1 MKFKLMLLLL
11 AAAVLSGCSHRTIN
25 TVERADPIAQP
36 NLVNDKRIITDS
48 SLARALAITQVNESV
63 VGENL
68 LRVQVVLENRR
79 SVSRAVRYRFEWVG
93 EDGMMLSSPTG
104 GWRTITLR
112 GRESGAVSATAT
124 NPRAVDFVLKLQE
137 T

>member
-1 MKFKLMLLLL
+1 M
-11 AAAVLSGCSHRTIN
+11 AAFLTGCSHRTIN
-25 TVERADPIAQP
+25 TVQRADPIAQP
-36 NLVNDKRIITDS
+36 NLVNDQRIITDA
-48 SLARALAITQVNESV
+48 SLARALSVVQVNESV

-68 LRVQVVLENRR
+68 IKVQVVLENKR
-79 SVSRAVRYRFEWVG
+79 SISRAIRYRFEWVA

-112 GRESGAVSATAT
+112 GRETGAVSATAT
-124 NPRAVDFVLKLQE
+124 NPRAVDFILKLQE